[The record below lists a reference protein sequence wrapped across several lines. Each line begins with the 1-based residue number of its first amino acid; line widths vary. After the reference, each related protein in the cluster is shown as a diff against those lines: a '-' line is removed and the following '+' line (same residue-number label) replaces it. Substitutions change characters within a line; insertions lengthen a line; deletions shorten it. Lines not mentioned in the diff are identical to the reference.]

1 MFNKAF
7 VDFIN
12 DWDFLDIE
20 VRADLVNFVKAI
32 ELFIIDNNFQG
43 SIIFKD
49 KNEEISYF
57 SF

>member
-1 MFNKAF
+1 MFNKAI
-7 VDFIN
+7 VDFID
-12 DWDFLDIE
+12 DWVFVNIE

-32 ELFIIDNNFQG
+32 ELFMINNNFQG

-57 SF
+57 LF